1 MSLFQE
7 IGYICTNPR
16 TIAGETKDCT
26 VRALCHAADI
36 SYEEAHAALKAHGRK
51 DRKGCYP
58 SHFIPAYE
66 KFGFKRLPV
75 KYNSMTAGAFMEA
88 NPTGSFILT
97 IAGHAFAYVNGRQ
110 IDNVNVLFARRK
122 LLMAFARVEEVKPL
136 PEIKTTDDASQA
148 GMLKAIRAYR
158 YNLQAYWYRLVF
170 ELATGRRP
178 VDLLVAPGQHDVIA
192 ELESRQRSAD

>member
-97 IAGHAFAYVNGRQ
+97 IACHAFAYVNGRQ

-136 PEIKTTDDASQA
+136 PEIKTTDDARE
-148 GMLKAIRAYR
+148 L
-158 YNLQAYWYRLVF
+158 LQALRDYAR
-170 ELATGRRP
+170 AMKNDGI
-178 VDLLVAPGQHDVIA
+178 GK
-192 ELESRQRSAD
+192 